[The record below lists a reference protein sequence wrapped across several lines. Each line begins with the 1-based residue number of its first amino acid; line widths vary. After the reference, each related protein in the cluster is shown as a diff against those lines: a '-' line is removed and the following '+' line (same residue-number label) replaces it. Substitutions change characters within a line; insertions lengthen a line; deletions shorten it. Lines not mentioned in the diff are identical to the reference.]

1 MTNQGTPCPAERTAR
16 RHVGFVGAGKVG
28 TTLGRYFLSR
38 SIPVSGYA
46 SRTRASAVEAAELTG
61 SRAFASLAELVRESD
76 LIFITAPDSVIA
88 SVAHELAASGA
99 PLAGATICHCSG
111 ALTAE
116 ELAPLR
122 AAGASVGSAH
132 PLLAVSDKTGPLDAM
147 AYAFFTVEGDPA
159 ARECL
164 AALLDMCGNRHRA
177 INPADKTRYHA
188 AAVFLSNLAVGLYG
202 EGFRLLEDCGFAPEE
217 ARSAASS
224 LIMGNA
230 RAVVER
236 GCQAA
241 LTGPAERLDTRTIE
255 RHLAALGP
263 DARNLYARLSLCCAN
278 IAARKH
284 PDRDYQPLKERLRSA
299 LDARGTLDA
308 RSADEE
314 ETPTTP
320 QDRSLL

>member
-1 MTNQGTPCPAERTAR
+1 M
-16 RHVGFVGAGKVG
+16 GAGKVG

-61 SRAFASLAELVRESD
+61 SRAFASLAELARESD
-76 LIFITAPDSVIA
+76 LIFITTPDSTIA
-88 SVAHELAASGA
+88 SVAHQLAASGA
-99 PLAGATICHCSG
+99 PLTGATICHCSG

-122 AAGASVGSAH
+122 TAGASVGSAH

-147 AYAFFTVEGDPA
+147 ARAFFTIEGDSA
-159 ARECL
+159 ACEHL
-164 AALLDMCGNRHRA
+164 AALLDTCGNRHRA

-202 EGFRLLEDCGFAPEE
+202 EGLHLLEDCGFTPKE

-241 LTGPAERLDTRTIE
+241 LTGPVERLDTRTIKC
-255 RHLAALGP
+255 HLAALDP
-263 DARNLYARLSLCCAN
+263 DERNLYARLSLCCAD

-284 PDRDYQPLKERLRSA
+284 PDRDYQPLEERLRSA

-308 RSADEE
+308 CSADEE

-320 QDRSLL
+320 QERSLL